1 MEPSDNFK
9 SLQQTIQDS
18 LVSTVKYVNRI
29 AAEDLTFQRTVNP
42 GVADQLDHD
51 STRVLALSS
60 RLLQSA
66 ASACGVK
73 ASALEDPDD
82 IDLAWQSIVDVV
94 DSLLEKADTAL
105 DEFTGLVKRREP
117 ASLEP
122 RTKSTANVIRHANI
136 TKPQT
141 RFQVRPHNFPTG
153 PWSPIL
159 TQKPHASLPLDKS
172 LVTFTA
178 ENNTTQYKHPYFT
191 EISEMKYPPHLY
203 QQSKPIPP
211 QPIQNTSAIWV
222 DTYDGVLN
230 MLQELQTAAEIAV
243 DLEHHDYRTYNGLV
257 CLMQISTRQKDWII
271 DTLQPWRHKLEI
283 LNKVFADP
291 SIVKVFHGAYMDM
304 VWLQRDLGLYVN
316 GLFDTFFAC
325 ELLAYPSKSLAFLL
339 SKFVDFDADKKY
351 QLADWRIR
359 PIPSE
364 MLYYA
369 QSDTHFLLY
378 IYDNLRNELVSSSNR
393 KVAETDYIER
403 ALERSRQLSLSR
415 HEHPDYDA
423 QSGQGS
429 RGWYNH
435 LLKNAHL
442 NFDGEQFAMFRALWD
457 WRDATARREDEN
469 PIFILSPNSITNIV
483 HVNPPDAK
491 ALHSLLP
498 PGASVA
504 KAHVTEIWTL
514 LQEARA
520 KGGPS
525 VLHFLNSS
533 GSGSSFNREVPLSTT
548 LSTALSTNVS
558 SSNSDIAIPTMARSR
573 LFGDMALSTIW
584 ETTHD
589 MNLDSDQDLV
599 PFPWQQFVQEN
610 SSSDLD
616 ELKDDIQQPQAGA
629 ETAPDISKTEPDMT
643 AEDLD
648 EEFTLKAGR
657 KRSHPREEEEEEKE
671 EEVIDEGAS
680 EGVILMEENKGKPSN
695 KKKRKKHDKREA
707 HKKKGVDNGKGT
719 EATAF
724 DYSQAASVLH
734 AKRDKQEVEP
744 EGKKKVFNPYGSTAE
759 DGLKGARKA
768 PPVRGE
774 RSTTFAK

>member
-1 MEPSDNFK
+1 MEPSDDFK
-9 SLQQTIQDS
+9 SLQQSIQDS

-29 AAEDLTFQRTVNP
+29 AAEDLSFQRTVNP
-42 GVADQLDHD
+42 DVANQLDHD
-51 STRVLALSS
+51 TSRVLSLSS

-66 ASACGVK
+66 ASTCGAKV
-73 ASALEDPDD
+73 SALEDADD
-82 IDLAWQSIVDVV
+82 IDLRWQSIVDVV
-94 DSLLEKADTAL
+94 DSLLEKADMAL
-105 DEFTGLVKRREP
+105 DEFTGLVKRKEP
-117 ASLEP
+117 TSLEP

-141 RFQVRPHNFPTG
+141 RFQVRPENFPQG
-153 PWSPIL
+153 LWKPIL
-159 TQKPHASLPLDKS
+159 TQKPHATLPLDKS
-172 LVTFTA
+172 LVTFTT

-191 EISEMKYPPHLY
+191 EISAMKYPSHLY
-203 QQSKPIPP
+203 EQSKPIPP
-211 QPIQNTSAIWV
+211 QPIQHTSAIWV
-222 DTYDGVLN
+222 DTYQGVLD
-230 MLQELQTAAEIAV
+230 MLQELQAATEIAV

-257 CLMQISTRQKDWII
+257 CLMQISTREKDWII

-283 LNKVFADP
+283 LNQVFADP

-304 VWLQRDLGLYVN
+304 IWLQRDLGLYVN

-339 SKFVDFDADKKY
+339 SKFVSFDADKKY

-378 IYDNLRNELVSSSNR
+378 IYDNLRNELVSCSNR
-393 KVAETDYIER
+393 KVAETDYIEH

-429 RGWYNH
+429 RGWYNQ

-457 WRDATARREDEN
+457 WRDATARREDES
-469 PIFILSPNSITNIV
+469 PIFILAPNNINNIV
-483 HVNPPDAK
+483 HINPPDAK

-498 PGASVA
+498 PGASIA

-520 KGGPS
+520 KSGPS

-533 GSGSSFNREVPLSTT
+533 SSGPSFNRREPLSSTSATT
-548 LSTALSTNVS
+548 VP
-558 SSNSDIAIPTMARSR
+558 SSNSDIAVPTMPRSR

-584 ETTHD
+584 ETTQNL
-589 MNLDSDQDLV
+589 NLDSGGDLV
-599 PFPWQQFVQEN
+599 PFPWQQFVQET
-610 SSSDLD
+610 SSGDLD
-616 ELKDDIQQPQAGA
+616 ELNDGIQRPQTEAEASGA
-629 ETAPDISKTEPDMT
+629 EAEAGMDISQTEQDMT
-643 AEDLD
+643 GEDID
-648 EEFTLKAGR
+648 EEFTLKGGR
-657 KRSHPREEEEEEKE
+657 KRLHAREEE
-671 EEVIDEGAS
+671 VDEGAATAS
-680 EGVILMEENKGKPSN
+680 EGVILVEEDEGKVSN
-695 KKKRKKHDKREA
+695 KKKKKKHDKR
-707 HKKKGVDNGKGT
+707 KKKGVDDGEGS
-719 EATAF
+719 EAAAF

-734 AKRDKQEVEP
+734 AKRDKQEAGAEA
-744 EGKKKVFNPYGSTAE
+744 KKKVFDPYGSTAE

-774 RSTTFAK
+774 RSATFAK